1 MPNAPTITSANTV
14 FMISVAG
21 LFTAPQQLQD
31 YSADDIFDFDTVQ
44 MGESMVGADGIGV
57 AGFTPWD
64 ARQMIRFMQ
73 SSVSIAVFE
82 LWIAAEAAVF
92 DKFYATGIV
101 MFPSLG
107 KKYTLWKGSLSRGQ
121 PAPTARRVLAPREFE
136 ITWLPRGI
144 GYPAISLAP
153 F

>member
-1 MPNAPTITSANTV
+1 MPNAQTITSANTV

-21 LFTAPQQLQD
+21 LFTSPQQLQD

-44 MGESMVGADGIGV
+44 LGETQVGADGIGV

-64 ARQMIRFMQ
+64 SKQMIRFMQ
-73 SSVSIAVFE
+73 SSASIAIFE
-82 LWIAAEAAVF
+82 QWLYAEATAF
-92 DKFYATGIV
+92 DKYYATAV
-101 MFPSLG
+101 VQFPALG
-107 KKYTLWKGSLSRGQ
+107 KKYTLWKGALSRGQ
-121 PAPTARRVLAPREFE
+121 AAPTARRVLAPREFE

-144 GYPAISLAP
+144 GYPAITLAP